1 MSTTTWALDPAHSEI
16 QFKVKHM
23 MISTVSGEFVQFD
36 ASIET
41 EGDDFTQAKVK
52 FNADVNSIST
62 KNEQR
67 DGHLKS
73 EDFFDVA
80 KHPELT
86 FESTGLNQAGDGQ
99 YTLSGNLTIKGVTQ
113 PVTLD
118 VEHTGVIKDPY
129 GNNRAGFEVMGKINR
144 KDFGLTWHQLTE
156 TGGLIVSDEVRIFAN
171 VEFVKQ

>member
-1 MSTTTWALDPAHSEI
+1 MPTTTWALDPAHSEI

-36 ASIET
+36 ASIAT

-73 EDFFDVA
+73 EDFFDA
-80 KHPELT
+80 ANHPELT
-86 FESTGLNQAGDGQ
+86 FESTSLNQAGDGQ
-99 YTLSGNLTIKGVTQ
+99 YTLSGKLTIKGVTQ

-118 VEHTGVIKDPY
+118 VEHSGVIKDPY

>member
-1 MSTTTWALDPAHSEI
+1 MATTTWALDPAHSEI

-23 MISTVSGEFVQFD
+23 MISTVSGEFVQFG

-41 EGDDFTQAKVK
+41 EGDDFTKASVK

-73 EDFFDVA
+73 EDFFDAA

-86 FESTGLNQAGDGQ
+86 FESTSLDHSGDGQ
-99 YTLSGNLTIKGVTQ
+99 YTLNGNLAIKGVSK
-113 PVTLD
+113 PVSLD

-129 GNNRAGFEVMGKINR
+129 GNYRAGFELMGKINR

>member
-1 MSTTTWALDPAHSEI
+1 MATTTWTLDPAHSEI

-23 MISTVSGEFVQFD
+23 MISTVSGAFEQFD

-41 EGDDFTQAKVK
+41 EGDDFTKAKVTFK
-52 FNADVNSIST
+52 ADVNTIST
-62 KNEQR
+62 KNDQR

-73 EDFFDVA
+73 EDFFDAA
-80 KHPELT
+80 KYPELT
-86 FESTGLNQAGDGQ
+86 FESTSLEPAGDGQ
-99 YTLSGNLTIKGVTQ
+99 YTLNGNLTIKGVSK
-113 PVTLD
+113 PVSLD

-129 GNNRAGFEVMGKINR
+129 GNYRAGFEVMGKINR

-171 VEFVKQ
+171 AEFVKQ

>member
-1 MSTTTWALDPAHSEI
+1 MATTNWALDAAHSEI

-23 MISTVSGEFVQFD
+23 MISTVSGEFVAFD
-36 ASIET
+36 ASITT
-41 EGDDFTQAKVK
+41 EDNDFTKAKVW

-67 DGHLKS
+67 DGHLKG
-73 EDFFDVA
+73 EDFFDA
-80 KHPELT
+80 GKHPELT
-86 FESTGLNQAGDGQ
+86 FESTGLEHAGDNQ
-99 YTLSGNLTIKGVTQ
+99 YLLNGNLSIKGVSR
-113 PVTLD
+113 PVSLD

-129 GNNRAGFEVMGKINR
+129 GNYRAGFEVMGRINR

-156 TGGLIVSDEVRIFAN
+156 TGGLVVSDEVRIFAN

>member
-1 MSTTTWALDPAHSEI
+1 MASTTWALDPTHSEI

-23 MISTVSGEFVQFD
+23 MISTVSGEFTRFD

-41 EGDDFTQAKVK
+41 EGDDFAAAKVS
-52 FNADVNSIST
+52 FSADVNSVTT

-80 KHPELT
+80 QFPEIR
-86 FESTGLNQAGDGQ
+86 FESTGLERVGDGQ
-99 YTLSGNLTIKGVTQ
+99 YTLSGNLTLKGVTR

-118 VEHTGVIKDPY
+118 VEHAGAIKDPY
-129 GNNRAGFEVMGKINR
+129 GNTRAGFEVMGKINR
-144 KDFGLTWHQLTE
+144 TDFGLTWHQLTE
-156 TGGLIVSDEVRIFAN
+156 TGGLIVSDEVRLFAN

>member
-23 MISTVSGEFVQFD
+23 MISTVSGEFVRFD

-41 EGDDFTQAKVK
+41 EGDDFTQAQIK
-52 FNADVNSIST
+52 FNADVNSVST

-73 EDFFDVA
+73 EDFFDA
-80 KHPELT
+80 ANHPELT
-86 FESTGLNQAGDGQ
+86 FESTSLNQAGDGQ